1 MFRSAT
7 LLIYLLCLPFTVHG
21 HGYLKTPRSRNY
33 VAYMDG
39 VWYGGTTTTPAKES
53 EPQSAN
59 RKAAT
64 ATCGA
69 ISGRDYDYPKNVFG
83 DALAP
88 KPQACYQPGQIIDL
102 EVTLTAHHK
111 GHYEFKMCPIS
122 PGVAP
127 TQACFDANPLTFV
140 TDIKYGANLDPNYPE
155 RAYIPDA
162 AAGYTFSYKYML
174 PAGLSGDLVLLQ
186 WHYVTAN
193 SCIPEGYYEYT
204 WPVGTYWSGPNP
216 SNMATCGPLPLD
228 GNGAPEQVCTATTFT
243 FHGLIIFKCDETFLT
258 HIVSSFGT
266 VQKSES
272 PTIVQVYHHFHP

>member
-64 ATCGA
+64 ATCGV
-69 ISGRDYDYPKNVFG
+69 IGGRNYDYPKNVFG
-83 DALAP
+83 GALAP
-88 KPQACYQPGQIIDL
+88 KPQACYQPGQIIDV

-122 PGVAP
+122 LGEVP
-127 TQACFDANPLTFV
+127 TQACFDANPLTF
-140 TDIKYGANLDPNYPE
+140 ISGHGANFDPNYPE
-155 RAYIPDA
+155 RAYIPLSS
-162 AAGYTFSYKYML
+162 GNWNYSYKFKL
-174 PAGLSGDLVLLQ
+174 PDGLSGDLVLIQ

-193 SCIPEGYYEYT
+193 SCTPAGYKEYN
-204 WPVGTYWSGPNP
+204 WPAGTVWPKAS
-216 SNMATCGPLPLD
+216 SLISSCGPLPLD
-228 GNGAPEQVCTATTFT
+228 GNGAPEQVSICIDIVFILPIHTF
-243 FHGLIIFKCDETFLT
+243 
-258 HIVSSFGT
+258 S
-266 VQKSES
+266 
-272 PTIVQVYHHFHP
+272 

>member
-1 MFRSAT
+1 MHLAMPILFLLRFSAT
-7 LLIYLLCLPFTVHG
+7 LVTLLLFSPIIVDG

-39 VWYGGTTTTPAKES
+39 VWSGGTAFTPAKES

-59 RKAAT
+59 RKAAS
-64 ATCGA
+64 ATCGV
-69 ISGRDYDYPKNVFG
+69 ISGRDYDYPKNAIG
-83 DALAP
+83 GALAP
-88 KPQACYQPGQIIDL
+88 KSQACYQPGQIIDV

-122 PGVAP
+122 PGQAP

-140 TDIKYGANLDPNYPE
+140 TDTMYGATFDPNYPE
-155 RAYIPDA
+155 RAYIPDS
-162 AAGYTFSYKYML
+162 AAGYTFSYKYKL
-174 PAGLSGDLVLLQ
+174 PDGLAGDLVLLQ

-193 SCIPEGYYEYT
+193 SCIPEGYYDYN

-228 GNGAPEQVCTATTFT
+228 GNGAPEQVSTTFT
-243 FHGLIIFKCDETFLT
+243 LSENSNDHFNIILM
-258 HIVSSFGT
+258 
-266 VQKSES
+266 
-272 PTIVQVYHHFHP
+272 